1 MNQEIEIQ
9 ESSGNVFA
17 DLGLPR
23 PEELQ
28 AKAALAYQID
38 RIIEKRR
45 LSHQEAATLLG
56 VDHSEISALARGRLS
71 EFSYERLIQF
81 LNSLDYDVQIKVKHR
96 SNLHQPP
103 RVIVI
108 PSEAVV

>member
-9 ESSGNVFA
+9 ESGGNVFA
-17 DLGLPR
+17 DLGLPN

-28 AKAALAYQID
+28 AKAALAYQIN

-45 LSHQEAATLLG
+45 LSHPEAATVLG
-56 VDHSEISALARGRLS
+56 VDLSVISSLIHGRLS
-71 EFSYERLIQF
+71 EFSYERLIHF

-96 SNLHQPP
+96 SNLHQAP

-108 PSEAVV
+108 SSEAVV